1 MKIHENI
8 KLKPGNRSILV
19 PIVLLVFSLV
29 LLAVNTVV
37 VQQQGSSYQTILR
50 SASNLETLS
59 QKLASSSLQAVS
71 GTSDD
76 FDRVHEYRD
85 KIDSKVTYLTNSNT
99 FPLFASKSPAI
110 DELTIVWEQLR
121 AHTETVLGN
130 EKTVISYGES
140 IAQLQTMFEQL
151 RTMSIDIA
159 EKLIDVGGNSRQVTV
174 AHQQI
179 LLTERTLSAIYE
191 LASNHQRSTDGID
204 ASIKQ
209 LSLNRQAM
217 QSGDITRGIRAI
229 NSSSIVKLLKKIS
242 AVQGEIQQVIP
253 SIKQSTPLMN
263 SVTNAN
269 NNISTDAELL
279 LTYSSSIVKYIDEHE
294 GESLIL
300 PGIGYFFAFISLAS
314 IIWIGLIVYRETR
327 HQIAH
332 TKEENLHNQTAILTL
347 LDELGNLADGDLTT
361 YVTVT
366 EDFTGAIADSIN
378 YTIDQLRILVS
389 SINATSVRVSGSAE
403 STQGTASVLA
413 KASLQQAKEIADAS
427 SAVHEMVNSIKQ
439 VSRNASESSTTAEQ
453 FLNIAN
459 TGADVVDNTL
469 RGMDTIREQIQD
481 TSKRIKRL
489 SESSQEIGDI
499 VSLIDDIADQTN
511 ILALNAAIQASMA
524 GDAGRGF
531 AVVADEVQRLAERS
545 SAATKQIEA
554 LVKTIQS
561 DTNEAGISMEK
572 TTTEVVNGARLAKD
586 AASALGDI
594 EKVSN
599 SLATLIDNISGES
612 QQQLGSAENIAQTMN
627 VIQEITT
634 QTLDGSQAT
643 SKSIGNITSISA
655 ELRETVA
662 GFRLPSSTQNSSH
675 QNTPSE
681 PKEIQ

>member
-1 MKIHENI
+1 MNIHENI
-8 KLKPGNRSILV
+8 KLKPGNRSILA
-19 PIVLLVFSLV
+19 PIVLLVLSLV
-29 LLAVNTVV
+29 LLAANTVV
-37 VQQQGSSYQTILR
+37 VRQQDSSYQTILR
-50 SASNLETLS
+50 SASNLESLS
-59 QKLASSSLQAVS
+59 QKLASSSFQAVS
-71 GTSDD
+71 GTSRNFDLVRKHRDD
-76 FDRVHEYRD
+76 
-85 KIDSKVTYLTNSNT
+85 IDSKVTYLTNNDT
-99 FPLFASKSPAI
+99 FPIFSSKSPAV
-110 DELTIVWEQLR
+110 DELAIVWEQIR
-121 AHTETVLGN
+121 ANTETVLGN
-130 EKTVISYGES
+130 EKTITSYGES
-140 IAQLQTMFEQL
+140 TAQLQALFEQL
-151 RTMSIDIA
+151 RSMSIDIA
-159 EKLIDVGGNSRQVTV
+159 EKLIDVGGSPRQIMV
-174 AHQQI
+174 AHQQT
-179 LLTERTLSAIYE
+179 LLTERTLNVISE
-191 LASNHQRSTDGID
+191 LTGNHQRSTDGIE

-209 LSLNRQAM
+209 LSLNHQAM
-217 QSGDITRGIRAI
+217 QAGDITRGIRAI
-229 NSSSIVKLLKKIS
+229 KSSSIVKILAKIS
-242 AVQGEIQQVIP
+242 DLQNEIEQVIP
-253 SIKQSTPLMN
+253 SLKQSTPLMN
-263 SVTNAN
+263 SVTSAN
-269 NNISTDAELL
+269 NNISSGSELL
-279 LTYSSSIVKYIDEHE
+279 LAHSSSIVKYIDEHKE
-294 GESLIL
+294 ESLIL
-300 PGIGYFFAFISLAS
+300 PGIGYLLAFLSLAS
-314 IIWIGLIVYRETR
+314 IIWIALVVYRETN
-327 HQIAH
+327 HQLVH
-332 TKEENLHNQTAILTL
+332 TEEENLHNQNAILTL

-389 SINATSVRVSGSAE
+389 SINETSVRVSASAE
-403 STQGTASVLA
+403 STQDTAAVLA

-427 SAVHEMVNSIKQ
+427 SAVHEMVSSIEQ

-572 TTTEVVNGARLAKD
+572 TTTEVVHGARLAKD

-643 SKSIGNITSISA
+643 SKSIGNLTSISA
-655 ELRETVA
+655 ELRKTVA
-662 GFRLPSSTQNSSH
+662 GFRLPANTQNSSPKN
-675 QNTPSE
+675 QSSE
-681 PKEIQ
+681 SKEIQ

>member
-1 MKIHENI
+1 MNVHKNSKH
-8 KLKPGNRSILV
+8 KPGNRSILA
-19 PIVLLVFSLV
+19 PIVLLVLSLI
-29 LLAVNTVV
+29 LLAVNTIVL
-37 VQQQGSSYQTILR
+37 QQQDNSYQAILR
-50 SASNLETLS
+50 SAANLETLS
-59 QKLASSSLQAVS
+59 QKLASGSARSVS
-71 GTSDD
+71 GGARD
-76 FDRVHEYRD
+76 FNFVREHRTQ
-85 KIDSKVTYLTNSNT
+85 IDAKVAYLTNHDT
-99 FPLFASKSPAI
+99 FPFLSSAPSAV
-110 DELTIVWEQLR
+110 DELANAWGKLR
-121 AHTETVLGN
+121 PNTETLISN
-130 EKTVISYGES
+130 EKTIVSYGELTAKLRALLEQHQS
-140 IAQLQTMFEQL
+140 ISIDTAEQL
-151 RTMSIDIA
+151 VA
-159 EKLIDVGGNSRQVTV
+159 AGGTARQVMV

-179 LLTERTLSAIYE
+179 WLLEKSLSTILTLTDSR
-191 LASNHQRSTDGID
+191 HRSTDD
-204 ASIKQ
+204 LETYLKQ
-209 LSLNRQAM
+209 LSANHEAM
-217 QSGDITRGIRAI
+217 LSGDITTGVRAI
-229 NSSSIVKLLKKIS
+229 RNTGIAQELKKIS
-242 AVQGEIQQVIP
+242 EIQNQIAEVVHP
-253 SIKQSTPLMN
+253 LKQSTPLLN
-263 SVTNAN
+263 NVINAN
-269 NNISTDAELL
+269 KQIALGSEQMLAH
-279 LTYSSSIVKYIDEHE
+279 SSSIVEYIDEPD
-294 GESLIL
+294 GKNIIL
-300 PGIGYFFAFISLAS
+300 TITGYLFAFLSLTA
-314 IIWIGLIVYRETR
+314 IVWIGFVIYRETNLQL
-327 HQIAH
+327 HN
-332 TKEENLHNQTAILTL
+332 TEEENRHNQTAILTL

-389 SINATSVRVSGSAE
+389 SINETSVRVSGSAE
-403 STQGTASVLA
+403 STQDTAATLA
-413 KASLQQAKEIADAS
+413 KASLQQAKEIAAAS
-427 SAVHEMVNSIKQ
+427 SAVHEMVSSIEQ

-612 QQQLGSAENIAQTMN
+612 QQQLSSAENIAQTMN
-627 VIQEITT
+627 TIQEITT

-643 SKSIGNITSISA
+643 SKSIGNLTSISA

-662 GFRLPSSTQNSSH
+662 GFRLPANNQQNSRGDTSNES
-675 QNTPSE
+675 QET
-681 PKEIQ
+681 Q